1 MSKRDD
7 LGNEAGG
14 EIGAF
19 GAFGAFLGML
29 IVRVGKAY
37 VDHRK
42 KTNLKDQINGKSY
55 QIDNINQQ
63 ISNEQQKGFFFRDN
77 SKIKS
82 LNQSKNKI
90 LNERND
96 LVNKYNDKYKK

>member
-14 EIGAF
+14 EKGAL
-19 GAFGAFLGML
+19 GAFLGML
-29 IVRVGKAY
+29 IVGVGKAL
-37 VDHRK
+37 VDNHNK
-42 KTNLKDQINGKSY
+42 NNLKDQINDKSY

-77 SKIKS
+77 SKINS